1 MPRYD
6 VAIIGG
12 GPGGY
17 VAAIRAAQLGL
28 KVALVEKERLGGLC
42 LNWGCIPS
50 KALLFNAE
58 LVRLL
63 QHADEF
69 GITYDGLRV
78 DIGRA
83 VDRSRQIAD
92 RMVKGVEFLLEKN
105 RVTVLKGAGRLKSG
119 NEVAVEPGDE
129 VIEAD
134 HIILATGGV
143 TRSLPGVEI
152 DGQTVITSRQAL
164 ELREVPESIAI
175 VGAGPVGA
183 EFAYFYR
190 AYGSQVTLI
199 EMLDHLLPLEDEEI
213 SRQLERAFRQQG
225 IKYMTGARVEGLR
238 KGRGKGKARLAVSV
252 GGREQEVA
260 ADRVLVAIGM
270 APGSADLGLEEL
282 SVELD
287 NGFVKIDGHMRTSV
301 PSLYAVGDVTGKLM
315 LAHVASAQ
323 GVVAVEGIAGL
334 KPPELNYEKMPRC
347 AYCQPQ
353 VASLGLTEAQ
363 ARERGHEVK
372 VGRFPFRANG
382 RAMAIGATEGIVKLV
397 VDAEYGE
404 ILGYHIIGPEASEL
418 LAEASLGGTLEVTSG
433 ELGWA
438 VHAHPTLS
446 EVVKEAALAVDGRA
460 IHFWRE

>member
-58 LVRLL
+58 LVRLF
-63 QHADEF
+63 QRAAEF
-69 GITYDGLRV
+69 GITYDNLRLDV
-78 DIGRA
+78 GQA

-105 RVTVLKGAGRLKSG
+105 KVKVVKGAGRLKSG
-119 NEVAVEPGDE
+119 NEVAVEPAGE

-143 TRSLPGVEI
+143 ARSLPGVEI
-152 DGQTVITSRQAL
+152 DGRTVITSRQAL
-164 ELREVPESIAI
+164 ELREIPESIAI

-225 IKYMTGARVEGLR
+225 IKYLTGARVEGLR
-238 KGRGKGKARLAVSV
+238 KGRGKRRLAVSV
-252 GGREQEVA
+252 GGREQKVA
-260 ADRVLVAIGM
+260 ADRVLMAIGM
-270 APGSADLGLEEL
+270 APNSAGLGLEEL
-282 SVELD
+282 GVELD
-287 NGFVKIDGHMRTSV
+287 DGFVKIDGQMRTSL
-301 PSLYAVGDVTGKLM
+301 PGLYAVGDVTGKLM

-323 GVVAVEGIAGL
+323 GVAAVESIAGL
-334 KPPELNYEKMPRC
+334 NPPALNYEKMPRC
-347 AYCQPQ
+347 TYCQPQ
-353 VASLGLTEAQ
+353 VASLGLSEAQ
-363 ARERGHEVK
+363 ARERGHQVK

-382 RAMAIGATEGIVKLV
+382 RALAIGATAGMVKLV

-404 ILGYHIIGPEASEL
+404 ILGYHIIGAEATEL
-418 LAEASLGGTLEVTSG
+418 LAEASLGGTLEATSR

-446 EVVKEAALAVDGRA
+446 EVVREAALAVEGRA
-460 IHFWRE
+460 IHFWSE

>member
-58 LVRLL
+58 LVRLF
-63 QHADEF
+63 QRAAEF
-69 GITYDGLRV
+69 GITYDNLRLDV
-78 DIGRA
+78 GQA

-105 RVTVLKGAGRLKSG
+105 KVKVVKGAGRLKSG
-119 NEVAVEPGDE
+119 NEVAVEPTGE
-129 VIEAD
+129 VVEAD

-143 TRSLPGVEI
+143 ARSLPGVEI
-152 DGQTVITSRQAL
+152 DGKTVITSRQAL
-164 ELREVPESIAI
+164 ELREIPESIAI

-213 SRQLERAFRQQG
+213 SRQLERSFRQQG
-225 IKYMTGARVEGLR
+225 IKYLTGARVEGLR
-238 KGRGKGKARLAVSV
+238 KGRGKPRLAVSM
-252 GGREQEVA
+252 GGSGQEVA
-260 ADRVLVAIGM
+260 ADRVLMGIGM
-270 APGSADLGLEEL
+270 APNSAGLGLEEL
-282 SVELD
+282 GVELD
-287 NGFVKIDGHMRTSV
+287 DGFVKIDGQMRTSL
-301 PSLYAVGDVTGKLM
+301 PGLYAVGDVTGKLM

-323 GVVAVEGIAGL
+323 GVAAVESIAGL
-334 KPPELNYEKMPRC
+334 NPPELNYEKMPRC
-347 AYCQPQ
+347 TYCQPQ
-353 VASLGLTEAQ
+353 VASLGLSEAQ
-363 ARERGHEVK
+363 ARERGHQV
-372 VGRFPFRANG
+372 
-382 RAMAIGATEGIVKLV
+382 
-397 VDAEYGE
+397 
-404 ILGYHIIGPEASEL
+404 
-418 LAEASLGGTLEVTSG
+418 
-433 ELGWA
+433 
-438 VHAHPTLS
+438 
-446 EVVKEAALAVDGRA
+446 
-460 IHFWRE
+460 